1 MDACYILLELIATI
15 LSILGAIFNGAGTGL
30 MNTNLILIGQAIWVC
45 SNGLWIIVCR
55 HDKAKLATFGTFFVA
70 ALISTILIIR
80 GV

>member
-1 MDACYILLELIATI
+1 MLEIIATI